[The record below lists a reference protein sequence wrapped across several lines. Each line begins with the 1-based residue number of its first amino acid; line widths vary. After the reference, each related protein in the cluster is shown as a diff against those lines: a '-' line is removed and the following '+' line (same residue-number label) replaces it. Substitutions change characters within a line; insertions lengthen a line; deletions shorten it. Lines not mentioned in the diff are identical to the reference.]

1 MVTQTPNFKWL
12 QMKSSIVSPFKNLA
26 NQLEHL
32 INGRLWL
39 KVIIALMLGVVSGV
53 LLGPDLGLIS
63 TEMVI
68 PLTAWLALPGQV
80 FLAIIQMIVVP
91 LVVASIVRGLAAN
104 NNPAAIKK
112 NGLIALLFIVLSTAI
127 AAAIGIALALSIQP
141 GQFVDA
147 SALVDMTATPAAGNV
162 VQSFPAMAELPNKV
176 SALIPKN
183 PLASMA
189 SGEMLQIILFAA
201 VLGAAMLSIPAQQSK
216 PLFDLMGALQD
227 VSLRIVSWAML
238 LAPIAVFGLITRL
251 VANLGVEVLAGMA
264 VYVATVILGLLSVAL
279 LYFMVAKVT
288 LRQPL
293 KAFFSNV
300 KELLLLAFSTSSS
313 AAVMPISLQVVEDKL
328 HVNPEIARFLIPL
341 GATINMTGTAMYQG
355 VATAFLAQVFS
366 VDLSLSSYLFI
377 VTMSVAASIGSP
389 ATPGAGIII
398 LSMVLEGV
406 GIPAAGIALI
416 LGVDRILDMCRT
428 SVNVL
433 GDVVACT
440 TVQYFTRNGNLS
452 ENPINRL
459 ESKAECKP

>member
-1 MVTQTPNFKWL
+1 MGRLFGN
-12 QMKSSIVSPFKNLA
+12 
-26 NQLEHL
+26 HL
-32 INGRLWL
+32 KDLGEQFDKLISNRLWL
-39 KVIIALMLGVVSGV
+39 KVLIALMLGVLTGV

-63 TEMVI
+63 AVTVKTI
-68 PLTAWLALPGQV
+68 TAWLALPGQV

-104 NNPAAIKK
+104 NNPDAIKK
-112 NGLIALLFIVLSTAI
+112 NGLIALAFIVLSTAV
-127 AAAIGIALALSIQP
+127 AATIGIALALNIQP

-147 SALVDMTATPAAGNV
+147 SALIDVNSVTVTGVGAQG
-162 VQSFPAMAELPNKV
+162 FPAMSELPGKV
-176 SALIPKN
+176 SELIPKN

-189 SGEMLQIILFAA
+189 SGEMLQVILFAA
-201 VLGAAMLSIPAQQSK
+201 VLGAAMLAIPAQQSK
-216 PLFDLMGALQD
+216 PLFDLMGALQE

-251 VANLGVEVLAGMA
+251 VANLGIDVLAGMA
-264 VYVATVILGLLSVAL
+264 VYVSTVVLGLLTVGL

-288 LRQPL
+288 LTQPL
-293 KAFFSNV
+293 GQFFRNV
-300 KELLLLAFSTSSS
+300 RELLLLSFSTSSS
-313 AAVMPISLQVVEDKL
+313 AAVMPITLQVVEDKL
-328 HVNPEIARFLIPL
+328 LVNAEIARFLVPL
-341 GATINMTGTAMYQG
+341 GATINMTGTALYQG
-355 VATAFLAQVFS
+355 VATVFLAQVFN
-366 VDLSLSSYLFI
+366 VDLSLSSYFFI

-416 LGVDRILDMCRT
+416 LGVDRILDMLRT

-440 TVQYFTRNGNLS
+440 TVQYFTHTRSTPKKTVTL
-452 ENPINRL
+452 L
-459 ESKAECKP
+459 EKELE

>member
-1 MVTQTPNFKWL
+1 
-12 QMKSSIVSPFKNLA
+12 
-26 NQLEHL
+26 
-32 INGRLWL
+32 
-39 KVIIALMLGVVSGV
+39 
-53 LLGPDLGLIS
+53 
-63 TEMVI
+63 
-68 PLTAWLALPGQV
+68 
-80 FLAIIQMIVVP
+80 
-91 LVVASIVRGLAAN
+91 
-104 NNPAAIKK
+104 
-112 NGLIALLFIVLSTAI
+112 
-127 AAAIGIALALSIQP
+127 
-141 GQFVDA
+141 
-147 SALVDMTATPAAGNV
+147 
-162 VQSFPAMAELPNKV
+162 
-176 SALIPKN
+176 
-183 PLASMA
+183 MA

-264 VYVATVILGLLSVAL
+264 VYVATVLLGLLIVAV
-279 LYFMVAKVT
+279 LYFIVAKIT
-288 LRQPL
+288 LVQSL
-293 KAFFSNV
+293 GQFFSNV
-300 KELLLLAFSTSSS
+300 RELLLLAFSTSSS
-313 AAVMPISLQVVEDKL
+313 AAVMPITLQVVEDKL
-328 HVNPEIARFLIPL
+328 DVNPEISQFLIPL

-355 VATAFLAQVFS
+355 VATVFLAQVFN
-366 VDLSLSSYLFI
+366 VDLSLSSYIFI

-440 TVQYFTRNGNLS
+440 TVQYFTHNSNKA
-452 ENPINRL
+452 L
-459 ESKAECKP
+459 ELGTIMKK

>member
-1 MVTQTPNFKWL
+1 M
-12 QMKSSIVSPFKNLA
+12 
-26 NQLEHL
+26 
-32 INGRLWL
+32 
-39 KVIIALMLGVVSGV
+39 
-53 LLGPDLGLIS
+53 
-63 TEMVI
+63 
-68 PLTAWLALPGQV
+68 
-80 FLAIIQMIVVP
+80 
-91 LVVASIVRGLAAN
+91 
-104 NNPAAIKK
+104 
-112 NGLIALLFIVLSTAI
+112 LSTAI
-127 AAAIGIALALSIQP
+127 AAVVGIALALSIQP

-147 SALVDMTATPAAGNV
+147 SALVDVSTVSVSGTA
-162 VQSFPAMAELPNKV
+162 VQGFPAISELPNKV
-176 SALIPKN
+176 SDLIPKN

-238 LAPIAVFGLITRL
+238 LAPVAVFGLITRL
-251 VANLGVEVLAGMA
+251 VANLGVEVLTGMA
-264 VYVATVILGLLSVAL
+264 VYVATVLLGLLIVAA

-288 LRQPL
+288 LAQSFRQ
-293 KAFFSNV
+293 FFSNMR
-300 KELLLLAFSTSSS
+300 ELLLLAFSTSSS
-313 AAVMPISLQVVEDKL
+313 AAVMPITLQLVEDKL
-328 HVNPEIARFLIPL
+328 DVNPEIARFLVPL

-355 VATAFLAQVFS
+355 VATVFLAQVFN

-440 TVQYFTRNGNLS
+440 TVQYFTGNPS
-452 ENPINRL
+452 IADNPILKL
-459 ESKAECKP
+459 EKNIE